1 MQLMFETL
9 NTISD
14 ISEAECVES
23 LQDIKNGVDP
33 L

>member
-1 MQLMFETL
+1 MLILEYHG
-9 NTISD
+9 ISD
-14 ISEAECVES
+14 ISEAECFES